1 MHIISLPKNVK
12 ARTGMRK
19 YLFKPN
25 TVYVYV
31 YEINELIISD
41 IFLQIQVPESTDLR
55 FGRRGV
61 GITYTDV
68 RKKKRFRNAVLACV
82 LQRKNLR
89 NGIPARSVT
98 KIPLII
104 TISEILQS

>member
-19 YLFKPN
+19 YLFKPH
-25 TVYVYV
+25 TVYV

-41 IFLQIQVPESTDLR
+41 IFLQIQVPERTDLR

-98 KIPLII
+98 KIPLI
-104 TISEILQS
+104 TISEILQSQQ